1 MGVASS
7 ATAAVAALISKQS
20 NKKSGGGGRRMGGGG
35 GGGGG
40 GRSYGG
46 GVGGGRSGTFRNR
59 GGGNYGWGGDDFQDD
74 FNPMGNF
81 DIIGG
86 GGAARAVPAAARA
99 VPAVSS
105 SQPAR
110 PPPPPVAKPKVQQVA
125 PAVPAARATVGGSR
139 VFGPRVREL
148 LANRPHGCFRK
159 MVEKMYEKKWG
170 EGLPGG
176 WLEEMEGAG
185 VRVERVTE
193 ANPVCTLVEGQEGQ
207 EGQEGGGWPVG
218 SCCVAR
224 WADDGVWYRARVE
237 ARAPAG
243 TYTVTFLD
251 YGNQAEVA
259 EAAMVAHRGKVPKAE
274 VEMIDEFVLE
284 AKEQEQEV
292 VRKAASGK
300 DGPNWE
306 EVGRRVVRVVEVR
319 GAAEHRAVEAAY
331 LGEHGEAPPEGWAWR
346 LQLQGR
352 VRVEEGLYSLPLP
365 PSEVVGSSG
374 GGGKCEELGAWEE
387 WEVRVCR
394 VWREEATILLT
405 IQRADLPAYPALQQA
420 MARYYGQQGNRVE
433 EEAVEGALVAV
444 CRGGWW
450 YRGRVV
456 GRGEG
461 RAVRLVDT
469 GEEAPAVALQPL
481 WRQFGQLPAAAVQT
495 ELGGVALVKGKRTAA
510 VEWVQGQVAGA
521 RLAAQARWTEAG
533 HLALTLS
540 LGEVGDLATQM
551 VSKGLAKA
559 TYIN

>member
-1 MGVASS
+1 M
-7 ATAAVAALISKQS
+7 AALLA
-20 NKKSGGGGRRMGGGG
+20 GRHLPGSPVLLALPADPATLLATLGLTTLGSTG
-35 GGGGG
+35 
-40 GRSYGG
+40 
-46 GVGGGRSGTFRNR
+46 
-59 GGGNYGWGGDDFQDD
+59 
-74 FNPMGNF
+74 
-81 DIIGG
+81 
-86 GGAARAVPAAARA
+86 VPAAVGGQIHNLKAVMDEEIMKKGESKKEPKERAEEKVKPVKEEIREVVKAKSINEARK
-99 VPAVSS
+99 
-105 SQPAR
+105 
-110 PPPPPVAKPKVQQVA
+110 VAKSDLNGAKVA
-125 PAVPAARATVGGSR
+125 IKETTVSKENQKEET
-139 VFGPRVREL
+139 VL
-148 LANRPHGCFRK
+148 
-159 MVEKMYEKKWG
+159 EKNVKKLSEKKVVSRWSVG
-170 EGLPGG
+170 E
-176 WLEEMEGAG
+176 E
-185 VRVERVTE
+185 V
-193 ANPVCTLVEGQEGQ
+193 
-207 EGQEGGGWPVG
+207 
-218 SCCVAR
+218 VAR

-237 ARAPAG
+237 ARDPAG

-284 AKEQEQEV
+284 AKEQEV
-292 VRKAASGK
+292 VREAASGK

-461 RAVRLVDT
+461 RAVHLVDT
-469 GEEAPAVALQPL
+469 GEEAPAAALQPL
-481 WRQFGQLPAAAVQT
+481 WRQFGQLPAAAVQA

-533 HLALTLS
+533 HLALTLG

-551 VSKGLAKA
+551 VTKGLAKA
-559 TYIN
+559 TYSH